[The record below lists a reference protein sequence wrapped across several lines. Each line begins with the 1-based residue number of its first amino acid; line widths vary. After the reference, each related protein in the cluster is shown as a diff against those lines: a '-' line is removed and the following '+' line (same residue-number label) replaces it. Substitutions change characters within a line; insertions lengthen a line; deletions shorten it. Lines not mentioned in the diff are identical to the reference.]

1 MFLVTTVIYPPDKS
15 IVAAEKF
22 IEVTAK
28 ELPPFLKRLQV
39 LGDSRMGKGMKVLSI
54 YESEDARVKE
64 SIIALTK
71 MYVQFNGI
79 EGFRYEIEPM
89 LTAKEALAVLG
100 MKTT

>member
-28 ELPPFLKRLQV
+28 ELPPFLNRRQV
-39 LGDSRMGKGMKVLSI
+39 LGDSRMDKGMKVLSI
-54 YESEDARVKE
+54 YEADDARIKE
-64 SIIALTK
+64 SIIELTK
-71 MYVQFNGI
+71 IYVQFNGI

-89 LTAKEALAVLG
+89 LTVKEALAVLG

>member
-1 MFLVTTVIYPPDKS
+1 MFLVTTVVYPPDKS
-15 IVAAEKF
+15 IIAAEKF

-28 ELPPFLKRLQV
+28 ELPPFLKRLQI
-39 LGDSRMGKGMKVLSI
+39 LGDSMMDKGMKVLSI
-54 YESEDARVKE
+54 YEADDARIKE
-64 SIIALTK
+64 SIIELTK
-71 MYVQFNGI
+71 IYVQFNGI

>member
-1 MFLVTTVIYPPDKS
+1 MFLVTTVVYPPDKS

-28 ELPPFLKRLQV
+28 ELPPFLKRLQM
-39 LGDSRMGKGMKVLSI
+39 LGDSRMDDGMKVLSI
-54 YESEDARVKE
+54 YEADDATIKE
-64 SIIALTK
+64 SIIELTK

-89 LTAKEALAVLG
+89 LTVKEALAVMG
-100 MKTT
+100 MKIT

>member
-22 IEVTAK
+22 IEVTAM
-28 ELPPFLKRLQV
+28 ELPPFLKRLNV
-39 LGDSRMGKGMKVLSI
+39 LGDSRMDKGMKVLSI
-54 YESEDARVKE
+54 YEAEDTKIKE
-64 SIIALTK
+64 SIIELTK

-89 LTAKEALAVLG
+89 LTVRDALAVLG
-100 MKTT
+100 FV

>member
-28 ELPPFLKRLQV
+28 ELPPFLKRLQI
-39 LGDSRMGKGMKVLSI
+39 LGDSRMDKGMKVLSI
-54 YESEDARVKE
+54 YEADDARIKE
-64 SIIALTK
+64 SIIELTK
-71 MYVQFNGI
+71 IYVQFNGI

-100 MKTT
+100 MKIT

>member
-39 LGDSRMGKGMKVLSI
+39 LGDSRMDKGMKVLSI

-89 LTAKEALAVLG
+89 LTVKEALGVLG
-100 MKTT
+100 IKIT

>member
-1 MFLVTTVIYPPDKS
+1 MFLVTTVLYPPDKS

-28 ELPPFLKRLQV
+28 ELPPFLKRLQI
-39 LGDSRMGKGMKVLSI
+39 LGDSRMDKGMKVLSI
-54 YESEDARVKE
+54 YEADDARIKE
-64 SIIALTK
+64 SIIELTK

-89 LTAKEALAVLG
+89 LTVKEALALMG
-100 MKTT
+100 FI

>member
-1 MFLVTTVIYPPDKS
+1 MFLVTTVIYPTDKS

-39 LGDSRMGKGMKVLSI
+39 LGDSRMDKGMKVLSI
-54 YESEDARVKE
+54 YEADDARIKE
-64 SIIALTK
+64 SIIELTK

-89 LTAKEALAVLG
+89 LTVKESLAVLG

>member
-39 LGDSRMGKGMKVLSI
+39 LGDSRMDKGMKVLSI
-54 YESEDARVKE
+54 YEADDARIKE
-64 SIIALTK
+64 SIIELTK

-89 LTAKEALAVLG
+89 LTAKESLAVLG

>member
-22 IEVTAK
+22 IEVTAR

-39 LGDSRMGKGMKVLSI
+39 LGDSRMDKGMKVLSI
-54 YESEDARVKE
+54 YEAEDSRIKE
-64 SIIALTK
+64 SIIELTK
-71 MYVQFNGI
+71 IYVQFNNI

-89 LTAKEALAVLG
+89 LTVKEALAVLG
-100 MKTT
+100 MKTN

>member
-1 MFLVTTVIYPPDKS
+1 MFLVTTVLYPPDKS

-39 LGDSRMGKGMKVLSI
+39 LGDSRMDKGMKVLSV
-54 YESEDARVKE
+54 YEVEDTKIKDG
-64 SIIALTK
+64 IIELTK

-89 LTAKEALAVLG
+89 LTVKEALGVLG
-100 MKTT
+100 MKIT

>member
-39 LGDSRMGKGMKVLSI
+39 LGDSRMDKGMKVLSI
-54 YESEDARVKE
+54 YEADDARIKE
-64 SIIALTK
+64 SIIELTK
-71 MYVQFNGI
+71 IYVQFNGI

>member
-1 MFLVTTVIYPPDKS
+1 MFLVTTVVYPPDKS

-22 IEVTAK
+22 IEVAAK

-39 LGDSRMGKGMKVLSI
+39 LGDSRMDKGMKVLSI
-54 YESEDARVKE
+54 YEADDARIKE
-64 SIIALTK
+64 SIIELTK

-100 MKTT
+100 MKIT

>member
-39 LGDSRMGKGMKVLSI
+39 LGDYRMDKGMKVLSI
-54 YESEDARVKE
+54 YEADDARIKE
-64 SIIALTK
+64 SIIELTK
-71 MYVQFNGI
+71 MYMQFNGI

-89 LTAKEALAVLG
+89 LTVKESLAVLG

>member
-39 LGDSRMGKGMKVLSI
+39 LGDSRMDKGMKVLSI

-100 MKTT
+100 FI

>member
-39 LGDSRMGKGMKVLSI
+39 LGDSRMDKGMKVLSI
-54 YESEDARVKE
+54 YEADDARIKE
-64 SIIALTK
+64 SIIELTK

-89 LTAKEALAVLG
+89 LTVKESLAVLE

>member
-1 MFLVTTVIYPPDKS
+1 MFLVTTVLYPPDKS

-28 ELPPFLKRLQV
+28 ELPPFLKRLQI
-39 LGDSRMGKGMKVLSI
+39 LGDSRMDKGMKVLSI
-54 YESEDARVKE
+54 YEADDARIKE
-64 SIIALTK
+64 SIIELTK
-71 MYVQFNGI
+71 IYVQFNGI

>member
-28 ELPPFLKRLQV
+28 ELSPFLKRLQV
-39 LGDSRMGKGMKVLSI
+39 LGDSRMDKGMKVLSI
-54 YESEDARVKE
+54 YEADDARIKE
-64 SIIALTK
+64 SIIELTK

-89 LTAKEALAVLG
+89 LTVKESLAVLG